1 MATPSA
7 TVLFSLPIFM
17 VLAFFSFVVFQT
29 TFRKCGESPP
39 LSLVDS
45 FEIGEVDFYQRGGE
59 MKVDRGTCGSSNMKK
74 HCIVLEKNI
83 LQF

>member
-1 MATPSA
+1 MTWTAF
-7 TVLFSLPIFM
+7 VI
-17 VLAFFSFVVFQT
+17 LAMFLLLCSKHT
-29 TFRKCGESPP
+29 CINTFRICGESPP

>member
-1 MATPSA
+1 
-7 TVLFSLPIFM
+7 M
-17 VLAFFSFVVFQT
+17 VLAFFLLLCSKHTFIN
-29 TFRKCGESPP
+29 TFRKYGESPP

-59 MKVDRGTCGSSNMKK
+59 MKVDRGTCGSSNMNK

-83 LQF
+83 IQF